1 MGLTKLGIIGFTDR
15 GKWVSGYKG
24 TDKSGT
30 EYTGYKTNDIVITDD
45 GIFRSKID
53 NNTSEPTVTDTSKW
67 ELWVNKTYI
76 NHNTEAMTD
85 SMLPTDSFLIS
96 TADGMRR
103 FKYEDMQALLCN
115 NLLYPTITLEA
126 TSNPKFNLTSLYMPQ
141 MYQKAM
147 GGYMMKV
154 KNGNV
159 YAAKLSPTNWGY
171 WEDGSPVDDASKYE
185 TMVRVP
191 DCYFKG
197 EGKKLTFGGLFP
209 VPGGNKFMSPNWV
222 GAYLMYVDNNG
233 IGHSR
238 PGVAPSHSRT
248 MSNFWSCAQKLGSNF
263 GLANY
268 GFQCLIEALYQV
280 SFGNLNSQ
288 SVIGSGFQSS
298 SWEACRDVPMGKCI
312 SLGDGSGKVL
322 YNDATLGNQYPVK
335 LFGFEDLWGK
345 LWEFRPGI
353 RFYMDGDTRYAVVY
367 SGNQVSNTAN
377 GRKFTIPSSAN
388 GEYITRKTLGA
399 YWDAFPQAVGGGDS
413 TYYCDGFWASTS
425 GELLCVGGSADHGS
439 RCGLSSASSLGGFS
453 DSGAGV
459 GARLAFYGNP
469 IIVSGSELMAM

>member
-1 MGLTKLGIIGFTDR
+1 MGVKLTEKQV
-15 GKWVSGYKG
+15 VS
-24 TDKSGT
+24 
-30 EYTGYKTNDIVITDD
+30 
-45 GIFRSKID
+45 
-53 NNTSEPTVTDTSKW
+53 
-67 ELWVNKTYI
+67 
-76 NHNTEAMTD
+76 AMNADQT
-85 SMLPTDSFLIS
+85 FLIV
-96 TADGMRR
+96 ADGALRR
-103 FKYEDMQALLCN
+103 LSLGDLQKMMGN
-115 NLLYPTITLEA
+115 NIFYPTITLEQS
-126 TSNPKFNLTSLYMPQ
+126 SNPKFDLHTPFMAS
-141 MYQKAM
+141 MYQRAM

-154 KNGNV
+154 VNGKV
-159 YAAKLSPTNWGY
+159 YAAKLNPSNW
-171 WEDGSPVDDASKYE
+171 EFFADGTQVDDASKYE
-185 TMVRVP
+185 TMVHLP
-191 DCYFKG
+191 DCHFKADN
-197 EGKKLTFGGLFP
+197 KTLQFSGLFP
-209 VPGGNKFMSPNWV
+209 ISGGKTFDSPNWV
-222 GAYLMYVDNNG
+222 GAYEMYVDGNSV
-233 IGHSR
+233 GHSR
-238 PGVAPSHSRT
+238 PNVSPSHSRT
-248 MSNFWSCAQKLGSNF
+248 MSSFWSCAQKLGSKF

-298 SWEACRDVPMGKCI
+298 SWEACRDVQMGKCI

-335 LFGFEDLWGK
+335 LFGFENLWGK

-425 GELLCVGGSADHGS
+425 GELLYVGGIAYDGS
-439 RCGLSSASSLGGFS
+439 LCGLSYAYSDNGFS
-453 DSGAGV
+453 YSWAFI

-469 IIVSGSELMAM
+469 TIVSGSELMAM

>member
-1 MGLTKLGIIGFTDR
+1 MGVKLTEKKT
-15 GKWVSGYKG
+15 VSAM
-24 TDKSGT
+24 
-30 EYTGYKTNDIVITDD
+30 
-45 GIFRSKID
+45 
-53 NNTSEPTVTDTSKW
+53 
-67 ELWVNKTYI
+67 
-76 NHNTEAMTD
+76 NTEQT
-85 SMLPTDSFLIS
+85 FLIVV
-96 TADGMRR
+96 DGAIRR
-103 FKYEDMQALLCN
+103 LSLGDLQKMMGN
-115 NLLYPTITLEA
+115 NIFYPTITLEQS
-126 TSNPKFNLTSLYMPQ
+126 SNPKFALPTPFMAD
-141 MYQKAM
+141 MYQRAM

-154 KNGNV
+154 VNGKA
-159 YAAKLSPTNWGY
+159 YAAKLAHSNW
-171 WEDGSPVDDASKYE
+171 EFFADGTKVDNAAKYE
-185 TMVRVP
+185 TMVHVP
-191 DCYFKG
+191 DCHFKADN
-197 EGKKLTFGGLFP
+197 KTLQFGGLFP
-209 VPGGNKFMSPNWV
+209 ISGGKIFESPNWV
-222 GAYLMYVDNNG
+222 GAYKISYDGNSVA
-233 IGHSR
+233 HSR
-238 PGVAPSHSRT
+238 PNVAPKHTQT
-248 MSNFWSCAQKLGSNF
+248 MSQFFAAAQKLGSNF

-298 SWEACRDVPMGKCI
+298 SWEECRDVPMGKCI

-322 YNDATLGNQYPVK
+322 YNDATIGNQYPVK

-388 GEYITRKTLGA
+388 GDFITRKTLGA

-413 TYYCDGFWASTS
+413 TYYCDGFWASTN
-425 GELLCVGGSADHGS
+425 GELLFVGGAADSGS
-439 RCGLSSASSLGGFS
+439 LCGLSYAHSNHGFS
-453 DSGAGV
+453 ISWTGI